1 MALGAA
7 VALLL
12 ALDGMALVQA
22 GRSRDAPTF
31 SQGGTFLAPPDRT
44 TTTTPPTTGVVPS
57 TRAPT
62 EASSTTT
69 PTTEGAGDPT
79 TTIATPSVAGFDPP
93 APGTYVYA
101 VTGTE
106 TASIVGSRP
115 FAPRMTVVV
124 HSAPGLGSGRVVM
137 DYTFSAEHEERD
149 IAHYGPDGAS
159 LVHEGGSI
167 TFGLV
172 TESSDVSLDPPMGLV
187 PFPLVVGT
195 ARSGTSTARSS
206 AGAVAR
212 VDDWET
218 RAVGN
223 ETVVAAGRPV
233 ETAVVRFSRKS
244 RPGDEVVTQRTTL
257 WIDPARR
264 VAVKIE
270 DEVHGDR
277 GNGLLTLTYDARYV
291 ATLTTAP

>member
-1 MALGAA
+1 MARRKPTGGVVVALGAA
-7 VALLL
+7 VAVVL
-12 ALDGMALVQA
+12 ALDGLALVQA

-31 SQGGTFLAPPDRT
+31 SQGGAFLAPPDGT
-44 TTTTPPTTGVVPS
+44 TTTTPPTTSDVPS
-57 TRAPT
+57 TSVPI

-69 PTTEGAGDPT
+69 PTTDGAPEPT
-79 TTIATPSVAGFDPP
+79 TTVTAPPEAGFKPP
-93 APGTYVYA
+93 TPGTYVYA

-106 TASIVGSRP
+106 TASVVGSRP
-115 FAPRMTVVV
+115 FAPRMTMVV
-124 HSAPGLGSGRVVM
+124 HGAPGLGSGQVVM
-137 DYTFSAEHEERD
+137 DYSFSAEHEERD
-149 IAHYGPDGAS
+149 IAHYGSDGVS

-218 RAVGN
+218 RAVGT

-233 ETAVVRFSRKS
+233 ETAGSAILPEEPPRRRGGHPANDALDRS
-244 RPGDEVVTQRTTL
+244 RPEAGSEN
-257 WIDPARR
+257 
-264 VAVKIE
+264 
-270 DEVHGDR
+270 R
-277 GNGLLTLTYDARYV
+277 G
-291 ATLTTAP
+291 